1 MIQKGDG
8 GNAMSNYVITIGRE
22 HGSGGRYLGEELA
35 RALHI
40 KCYDSELIAETA
52 AHSGFAESFV
62 QTHEEH
68 RPGSFLYSLVTGTA
82 PVADEQPF
90 SVQIFQAQSEVIRML
105 AERESCIIIGRCA
118 DYVLR
123 ERENVVNVFVHAP
136 MDARV
141 RRVCG
146 RDGLEPAAA
155 EKKIRQTDKDRI
167 AYYNFFTSQ
176 KWGEAK
182 NYDLTVNTA
191 DVGVPGVVTLV
202 QDYLSLR
209 GLI

>member
-1 MIQKGDG
+1 
-8 GNAMSNYVITIGRE
+8 MSNYVITIGRE
-22 HGSGGRYLGEELA
+22 HGSGGRYIGEELA
-35 RALHI
+35 KALHI
-40 KCYDSELIAETA
+40 KCYDSELIAKTA
-52 AHSGFAESFV
+52 EHSGFAESFV

-68 RPGSFLYSLVTGTA
+68 RPGSFLYSLVTGSA
-82 PVADEQPF
+82 SVADEQPF

-123 ERENVVNVFVHAP
+123 DRENVVNLFVHAP
-136 MDARV
+136 MAARV
-141 RRVCG
+141 ERVCA

-176 KWGEAK
+176 KWGEAQH
-182 NYDLTVNTA
+182 YDLTVNTA
-191 DVGVPGVVTLV
+191 SIGIPGVVTLV
-202 QDYLSLR
+202 RDYLTLR
-209 GLI
+209 GML